1 MHGTFFDP
9 WIVPHHMEDG
19 SFGSKMPLNLAK
31 LNYEEIWM
39 DSIDVDSNPPMQD
52 DFDPF
57 SSLTWII
64 TLTSIPDSLDIVM
77 SSNEDILEVV
87 SIG

>member
-1 MHGTFFDP
+1 
-9 WIVPHHMEDG
+9 
-19 SFGSKMPLNLAK
+19 
-31 LNYEEIWM
+31 M